1 MEIAIIFKGSELIIP
16 QTTVSAIIIAIFLII
31 AAYAVNYK
39 IKKAKI
45 DEPPTG
51 FLNMAELLVETTDN
65 MVKDNMGGKDKLFS
79 PFIMTLMLYI
89 AACNLSGL
97 FGLTPPTSDY
107 GFTFTL
113 ALIVFI
119 ISQINHIRTTNFKQ
133 YLRAFT
139 KPYVFMTPINIFSEL
154 SNPFSMSFRL
164 FGNILSGSLITTLL
178 YSAMGKFVPLAAP
191 IHIYLDIFVG
201 LLQAFV
207 FAMLSMQLIYTNES

>member
-1 MEIAIIFKGSELIIP
+1 MEIAVIFKGNELIIP
-16 QTTVSAIIIAIFLII
+16 QTTVSAIIVAIFLII
-31 AAYAVNYK
+31 AAFIANYK

-45 DEPPTG
+45 EEAPSG
-51 FLNMAELLVETTDN
+51 FLNAAELLVETTDN
-65 MVKDNMGGKDKLFS
+65 MVKDNMGEKNTTFS

-89 AACNLSGL
+89 SACNLSGL
-97 FGLTPPTSDY
+97 FGLTPPASDY

-119 ISQINHIRTTNFKQ
+119 IGQINHIKSTNFIK
-133 YLRAFT
+133 YLQSFT
-139 KPYVFMTPINIFSEL
+139 KPYVFMTPLNIFSEI